1 MEVRAPNYKT
11 LACQATNHGKDG
23 DGALEDTHLSS
34 DQRNLF
40 LPFRELRGFEEL
52 IRDQYNRE
60 PDGSIFSM

>member
-11 LACQATNHGKDG
+11 LACQATNHGEDG
-23 DGALEDTHLSS
+23 DGVLEDTHRSS

-40 LPFRELRGFEEL
+40 LPVREPRGFEEL

-60 PDGSIFSM
+60 SDGPVISM